1 MVADAEPRGERPKR
15 LAHLACRHLALVE
28 RDAPA
33 VRREIGARSRRCAGQ
48 AVAFVHRTYPE
59 AASERRGR
67 ARRSG
72 RPGARCQVWVAGR
85 DVPKFGPHVT
95 IDGATDASPA
105 SLATLPPGGYRVQA
119 VLG

>member
-1 MVADAEPRGERPKR
+1 
-15 LAHLACRHLALVE
+15 
-28 RDAPA
+28 
-33 VRREIGARSRRCAGQ
+33 
-48 AVAFVHRTYPE
+48 
-59 AASERRGR
+59 
-67 ARRSG
+67 
-72 RPGARCQVWVAGR
+72 VWVAGR